1 MCNFNSTF
9 WNESECLNLILV
21 VADLSFELKPNED
34 NVKGRGGG
42 GHSECVCVCVYIHLT
57 AFSAFWL

>member
-42 GHSECVCVCVYIHLT
+42 GHSECVCVCVYPPHSI
-57 AFSAFWL
+57 